1 MAGVQQIA
9 DGFAGLS
16 VRCSPFIS
24 GRVAICAAANYGII
38 GNGRLLIQQEAAT
51 QLAVFTTN
59 SALSDSAWS
68 ELIDSQC
75 VAACADGSLKL
86 YDLAAQTEG
95 RPLMAFAEHRA
106 EVSAVDWNLVKK
118 DTFVSSSWDGTLKV
132 WDPTRG
138 AAIATFVGHAVES
151 KIWEARWAPHHAGT
165 VLSAASD
172 GTVRLWDIGAG
183 SHAALVVP
191 CDGGEVLSVDWCK
204 YDPNVFASACVDGV
218 MRTHDIRQPGVPLG
232 NFVGHTLAVRRVRF
246 SPHSPTLLL
255 TASYDTSVCLFDT
268 LAASTGAANAL
279 LRPAADVHTD
289 VPASSPLRR
298 FSHHREFVVGL
309 EWSLFQEGI
318 AFSCGW
324 DAQMVAWQ
332 V

>member
-1 MAGVQQIA
+1 
-9 DGFAGLS
+9 
-16 VRCSPFIS
+16 
-24 GRVAICAAANYGII
+24 
-38 GNGRLLIQQEAAT
+38 
-51 QLAVFTTN
+51 
-59 SALSDSAWS
+59 
-68 ELIDSQC
+68 
-75 VAACADGSLKL
+75 
-86 YDLAAQTEG
+86 
-95 RPLMAFAEHRA
+95 MAFVEHRA
-106 EVSAVDWNLVKK
+106 EVTAVDWNLVKK

-138 AAIATFVGHAVES
+138 AAIATFVGHAMES
-151 KIWEARWAPHHAGT
+151 KIWEARCAPHHAGT
-165 VLSAASD
+165 VLSAAAD

-191 CDGGEVLSVDWCK
+191 CNGGEVLSVDWCK

-218 MRTHDIRQPGVPLG
+218 MRTHDIRQPRVPLA

-268 LAASTGAANAL
+268 LAASAGAANAL
-279 LRPAADVHTD
+279 FRPATNVNTD
-289 VPASSPLRR
+289 APASSPLRR

-324 DAQMVAWQ
+324 DAQLVAWQ

>member
-1 MAGVQQIA
+1 
-9 DGFAGLS
+9 
-16 VRCSPFIS
+16 
-24 GRVAICAAANYGII
+24 VAICAAANYGII

-51 QLAVFTTN
+51 QLAVYTTN

-95 RPLMAFAEHRA
+95 RPLMAFVEHRA
-106 EVSAVDWNLVKK
+106 EVTAVDWNLVKK

-138 AAIATFVGHAVES
+138 AAIATFVGHAMES
-151 KIWEARWAPHHAGT
+151 KIWEARCAPHHAGT
-165 VLSAASD
+165 VLSAAAD

-191 CDGGEVLSVDWCK
+191 CNGGEVLSVDWCK

-218 MRTHDIRQPGVPLG
+218 MRTHDIRQPRVPLA

-268 LAASTGAANAL
+268 LAASAGAANAL
-279 LRPAADVHTD
+279 FRPATNVNTD
-289 VPASSPLRR
+289 APASSPLRR